1 MATKQ
6 NSTSIL
12 GDINPPKAIIKLAL
26 PATLALLAKAVYN
39 IVDTAY
45 IGMLDS
51 DIALTA
57 VGVTVPLLL
66 IMVSIENIFAA
77 GAAVLAGRHL
87 GAKDEEG
94 ASRTVTT
101 IIGLSIVIG
110 VVLCVGGIAFI
121 EPLMRVFSASDASL
135 PLAKDYAFWMFV
147 AALANLP
154 AQSMNCAARAESSVK
169 ISSIA
174 VITGALLNVVLDP
187 VFMFDWGLGMGV
199 EGASLATTISQF
211 VTFFILAWFYLSGRS
226 VIKLRLRSF
235 HPSWK
240 LIKTVTVIGI
250 PTAVIQICLS
260 VASSLTNI
268 AAAPLPDADNI
279 IAAYGVVQR
288 LVLIGCYVV
297 MGFMQGYQPVASFA
311 FGARDEDR
319 FHQSVRFAL
328 KASLLLTVLVAVVYI
343 LLSRPLILL
352 FNQNPVIVDYGR
364 WLLVSQVALYP
375 AFGLC
380 YMMTITYQTIGA
392 SGYGLFLSMIRQGL
406 FYVPFILTLPKLFG
420 VTGIYFSQPAADIID
435 YLSLYAFDRI
445 YETDLIGKY
454 ARHAERSGRAVS
466 PSIITISRQFGS
478 GVRQI
483 GAESVDRLN
492 IPFSASP
499 RISLNGRRTGR
510 IGFSPLCIKQA
521 PGAGLCH
528 WMTKSIRLRSGRS
541 KSWRARTP
549 SWAGARTVFWRDT
562 KIC

>member
-66 IMVSIENIFAA
+66 IMVSLENIFAA

-121 EPLMRVFSASDASL
+121 EPLMRVFGASDASL

-250 PTAVIQICLS
+250 P
-260 VASSLTNI
+260 
-268 AAAPLPDADNI
+268 PD
-279 IAAYGVVQR
+279 
-288 LVLIGCYVV
+288 
-297 MGFMQGYQPVASFA
+297 
-311 FGARDEDR
+311 
-319 FHQSVRFAL
+319 
-328 KASLLLTVLVAVVYI
+328 
-343 LLSRPLILL
+343 L
-352 FNQNPVIVDYGR
+352 FER
-364 WLLVSQVALYP
+364 
-375 AFGLC
+375 
-380 YMMTITYQTIGA
+380 
-392 SGYGLFLSMIRQGL
+392 
-406 FYVPFILTLPKLFG
+406 
-420 VTGIYFSQPAADIID
+420 
-435 YLSLYAFDRI
+435 
-445 YETDLIGKY
+445 
-454 ARHAERSGRAVS
+454 AENRK
-466 PSIITISRQFGS
+466 
-478 GVRQI
+478 
-483 GAESVDRLN
+483 DC
-492 IPFSASP
+492 
-499 RISLNGRRTGR
+499 
-510 IGFSPLCIKQA
+510 FSPLCIKQA